1 MSRNT
6 IAAASYASAAAA
18 AIQHWI
24 SSDFPRRGQAIHSQI
39 IKTGERPNTNI
50 SIKLLVLHLKCDSLA
65 YARQVF
71 DQMPSP
77 TLSAY
82 NYLIGGY
89 CNRHRHQEA
98 LQLLRLLAI
107 SGERPDEFT
116 LSMALKISSSSAAG
130 ANLCKEVH
138 AQIFRSCSGGNL
150 DEVLCTALI
159 DCYVKK
165 WSLGYAKRVFNES
178 SDQNVACCTALISGY
193 MRRGLLREAEEVFL
207 SARERDAVAFNA
219 MIEGYSCRPVTASRS
234 LEVFKDMQAA
244 GHRPTISTFVSLIGA
259 CSVLCALE
267 FGRQVHARLVKTE
280 ILLHVRSGSALVDMY
295 AKCGRTDYARRA
307 FDDMPERN
315 VFSWS
320 SLIDGY
326 GKNGMAE
333 EALEMFRRMEEED
346 DSVVPNEVTFL
357 AVLSACGHAGLVGEG
372 KEILA
377 SMERDYSLKPNVEH
391 YACMVDLLGR
401 AGKLQ
406 EAFAFIKEMPRRPNS
421 DVWAALLG
429 ACRLHGEVELAA
441 VAAKEVFELN
451 RRERPGAYVAL
462 SNTFAAAGRW
472 RSVCEVREMMKARGV
487 SKDTGNS
494 WVGTGEAKI

>member
-1 MSRNT
+1 MRRET
-6 IAAASYASAAAA
+6 IAAT
-18 AIQHWI
+18 IQHWI
-24 SSDFPRRGQAIHSQI
+24 NSGSPRRGLAIHSQI
-39 IKTGERPNTNI
+39 IKTGELPNANI

-98 LQLLRLLAI
+98 LQLLRLFAI
-107 SGERPDEFT
+107 SGERPDGFT
-116 LSMALKISSSSAAG
+116 LSMALKISSSAAAAAAA

-138 AQIFRSCSGGNL
+138 AQIFRSCGGGSL

-159 DCYVKK
+159 DSYAKNG
-165 WSLGYAKRVFNES
+165 SLGYARSVFRES
-178 SDQNVACCTALISGY
+178 SDQNVACCTAMISGY
-193 MRRGLLREAEEVFL
+193 MRRGLLREAEEVFQ

-219 MIEGYSCRPVTASRS
+219 MIEGYSCRPATASRS
-234 LEVFKDMQAA
+234 LEVFKDMQGV
-244 GHRPTISTFVSLIGA
+244 GHRPTVSTFVSLIGA

-320 SLIDGY
+320 SMIDGY

-333 EALEMFRRMEEED
+333 EALELFRKMEEED
-346 DSVVPNEVTFL
+346 DDVVPNEVTFL

-372 KEILA
+372 KDIMA
-377 SMERDYSLKPNVEH
+377 SMERDYSVKPKVEH

-401 AGKLQ
+401 AGNLQ
-406 EAFAFIKEMPRRPNS
+406 EAFAFIKEMPCRPNS

-429 ACRLHGEVELAA
+429 VCRLHGEVELAA

-472 RSVCEVREMMKARGV
+472 GSVCEVREMMKARGV

-494 WVGTGEAKI
+494 WVGTREGKIS

>member
-1 MSRNT
+1 MRRET
-6 IAAASYASAAAA
+6 IAAT
-18 AIQHWI
+18 IQHWI
-24 SSDFPRRGQAIHSQI
+24 NSGSPRRGLAIHSQI
-39 IKTGERPNTNI
+39 IKTGELPNANI

-71 DQMPSP
+71 DQMPP
-77 TLSAY
+77 PLSLRTTTSSA
-82 NYLIGGY
+82 
-89 CNRHRHQEA
+89 A
-98 LQLLRLLAI
+98 LQLLRLFAI
-107 SGERPDEFT
+107 SGERPDGFT
-116 LSMALKISSSSAAG
+116 LSMALKISSSSAAAAAAA

-138 AQIFRSCSGGNL
+138 AQIFRSCGGGSL

-159 DCYVKK
+159 DSYAKNG
-165 WSLGYAKRVFNES
+165 SLGYARSVFRES
-178 SDQNVACCTALISGY
+178 SDQNVACCTAMISGY
-193 MRRGLLREAEEVFL
+193 MRRGLLREAEEVFQ

-219 MIEGYSCRPVTASRS
+219 MIEGYSCRPATASRS
-234 LEVFKDMQAA
+234 LEVFKDMQGV
-244 GHRPTISTFVSLIGA
+244 GHRPTVSTFVSLIGA

-295 AKCGRTDYARRA
+295 AKCGRTDYARRT

-320 SLIDGY
+320 SMIDGY

-333 EALEMFRRMEEED
+333 EALELFRKMEEED
-346 DSVVPNEVTFL
+346 DYVVPNEVTFL

-372 KEILA
+372 KDIMA
-377 SMERDYSLKPNVEH
+377 SMERDYSVKPKVEH
-391 YACMVDLLGR
+391 YACM
-401 AGKLQ
+401 
-406 EAFAFIKEMPRRPNS
+406 EMPCRPNS

-429 ACRLHGEVELAA
+429 VCRLHGEVELAA

-472 RSVCEVREMMKARGV
+472 GAS
-487 SKDTGNS
+487 
-494 WVGTGEAKI
+494 AK